1 MCLPAYRCGT
11 RVVVASLLVC
21 CVVMAKDR
29 IELLYGIFRTS
40 QTSLSYF
47 HHANELISSTRMAMV
62 P

>member
-29 IELLYGIFRTS
+29 IELLYGISRTS

-47 HHANELISSTRMAMV
+47 HHANE
-62 P
+62 